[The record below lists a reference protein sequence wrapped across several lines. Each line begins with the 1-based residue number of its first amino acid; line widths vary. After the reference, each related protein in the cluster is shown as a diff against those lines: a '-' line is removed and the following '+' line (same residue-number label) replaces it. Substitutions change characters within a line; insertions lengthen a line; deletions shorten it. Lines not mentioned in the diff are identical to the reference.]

1 MSATLELVAPAVE
14 RPTLTFARLLSRQP
28 DLDEATR
35 LVVAMMSWPVGVD
48 GCFIVRSNGDGFDVL
63 GSHVESQRSGEYP
76 LASLATSID
85 AIAHAAE
92 QAPAVWTDTTPP
104 MAAWELNGDQ
114 RVELVVMLRDPLAAD
129 DVLARIGDLVDILS
143 VYVAGI
149 LAAVDPR
156 NNARRAR
163 HLTTAPKLTP
173 RQLQTLQLIERNFTM
188 RQIASRI
195 GFSESTIRMESLA
208 IYRALG
214 VHDRRG
220 AVSVGRKLGLLEPE
234 RESALV

>member
-1 MSATLELVAPAVE
+1 MIGSPIACVIAHRTP
-14 RPTLTFARLLSRQP
+14 PTS
-28 DLDEATR
+28 LD
-35 LVVAMMSWPVGVD
+35 G
-48 GCFIVRSNGDGFDVL
+48 
-63 GSHVESQRSGEYP
+63 
-76 LASLATSID
+76 LAAAID
-85 AIAHAAE
+85 AIAHQA
-92 QAPAVWTDTTPP
+92 QTAPAVWADGEPP

-114 RVELVVMLRDPLAAD
+114 QVELVIMLRDSTDAD
-129 DVLARIGDLVDILS
+129 GVLARVGDLVDILS

-163 HLTTAPKLTP
+163 HLTTAPQLTP
-173 RQLQTLQLIERNFTM
+173 RQLQTLQLIERNLTM

-195 GFSESTIRMESLA
+195 GFSESTVRMESLA

-220 AVSVGRKLGLLEPE
+220 AVSVGRKLGLLEPDSE
-234 RESALV
+234 LSPV